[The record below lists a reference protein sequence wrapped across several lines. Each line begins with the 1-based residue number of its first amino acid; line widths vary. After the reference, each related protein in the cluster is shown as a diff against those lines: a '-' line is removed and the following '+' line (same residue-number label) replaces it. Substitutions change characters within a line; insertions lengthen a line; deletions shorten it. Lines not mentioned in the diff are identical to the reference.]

1 MPCKTILVHLNDQR
15 RAESLLGSVLELA
28 KRHHAHLIGMHVYA
42 ALPAAPV
49 SIPYARGVIGGLA
62 GAERK
67 ASEEIEAIFKRMT
80 VGHPFGSEWRGL
92 RVPHVDLASEV
103 MAHGRSA
110 DLIVA
115 AQTDAEWDLSP
126 LMDFPEQLALE
137 SGRPVLVIPHGDPW
151 PEIGR
156 KAVVAWKPGRE
167 AARAVFDALPLLRQA
182 ETVKILE
189 AGKES
194 AVPHPAE
201 SGRGL
206 AAALA
211 RHGIEAATERCAAPN
226 RHAGEAI
233 CDFVSRKSADLL
245 VMGAYGHS
253 RFREILFGGATRHV
267 ARHMPAPTL
276 FSH

>member
-1 MPCKTILVHLNDQR
+1 MSYKTILVHLNDQR

-42 ALPAAPV
+42 ALPAAPI
-49 SIPYARGVIGGLA
+49 SIPYASRVMSGVAGG
-62 GAERK
+62 ERK
-67 ASEEIEAIFKRMT
+67 AGEEIEAIFRRMT
-80 VGHPFGSEWRGL
+80 VGHAFGAEWRL
-92 RVPHVDLASEV
+92 LKVPHVDLASMV
-103 MAHGRSA
+103 MHYGRHA

-115 AQTDAEWDLSP
+115 GQTDPQWDLSP
-126 LMDFPEQLALE
+126 LMDFPERLALE

-167 AARAVFDALPLLRQA
+167 AARAVFDALPLLKTA

-189 AGKES
+189 VEEDTASPS
-194 AVPHPAE
+194 AAE
-201 SGRGL
+201 TDQAL
-206 AAALA
+206 AASLI
-211 RHGIEAATERCAAPN
+211 RHGIEPTMERCAPEHRN
-226 RHAGEAI
+226 AGETI
-233 CDFVSRKSADLL
+233 CAHVSREGADLL
-245 VMGAYGHS
+245 ILGAYGHS
-253 RFREILFGGATRHV
+253 RFREILFGGVTRYI

>member
-1 MPCKTILVHLNDQR
+1 MDALSEALNSVRMTGAIFFDAICTKPWGFAVPAIQHVAHLLSPGTER
-15 RAESLLGSVLELA
+15 LLGYHLVTEGTALVRLE
-28 KRHHAHLIGMHVYA
+28 G
-42 ALPAAPV
+42 APD
-49 SIPYARGVIGGLA
+49 
-62 GAERK
+62 
-67 ASEEIEAIFKRMT
+67 
-80 VGHPFGSEWRGL
+80 
-92 RVPHVDLASEV
+92 VP
-103 MAHGRSA
+103 
-110 DLIVA
+110 VA
-115 AQTDAEWDLSP
+115 AGDI
-126 LMDFPEQLALE
+126 
-137 SGRPVLVIPHGDPW
+137 VIIPHGDPW

-189 AGKES
+189 AGEES
-194 AVPHPAE
+194 AVPRPAE
-201 SGRGL
+201 SGGGL

-211 RHGIEAATERCAAPN
+211 RHGIEAATERCAVPN

-233 CDFVSRKSADLL
+233 CDFVSRESADLL